1 MYDDKFQRVEE
12 KYLLTKKEKAAFL
25 KMAKSHLE
33 KDKYFYSEIHN
44 IYFDTKKIMI

>member
-1 MYDDKFQRVEE
+1 MYDAKFQRVEE

-44 IYFDTKKIMI
+44 IYFDTKNKW